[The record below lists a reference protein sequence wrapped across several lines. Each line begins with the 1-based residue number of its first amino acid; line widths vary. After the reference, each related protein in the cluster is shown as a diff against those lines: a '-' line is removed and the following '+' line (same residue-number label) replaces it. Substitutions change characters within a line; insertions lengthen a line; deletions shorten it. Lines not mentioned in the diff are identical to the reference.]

1 MALFNALLS
10 LVLIA
15 LTAVDANPVGRRTGK
30 ATLSFAT
37 KINGRGT
44 LNIVEKDR
52 AHAQALK
59 QADELGKCS
68 SNASFSITNAV
79 LSYTADVGIGNPPS
93 NCMWITRHVDV
104 GVQVDH

>member
-1 MALFNALLS
+1 MFPSVALLS

-44 LNIVEKDR
+44 LNIVGQDR
-52 AHAQALK
+52 ARAQAMK
-59 QADELGKCS
+59 QAGKLGKRS
-68 SNASFSITNAV
+68 GTSFSVANTGV
-79 LSYTADVGIGNPPS
+79 SYTADVGIGNPS
-93 NCMWITRHVDV
+93 TNCMWITRHCRC
-104 GVQVDH
+104 GRAS